1 MFIGMTIH
9 RRNPVSQNFY
19 DATSRPRLPQRPLP
33 RIVVALMLSFVCAL
47 AGIGASFITYPTA
60 AYAQAPFEVT
70 LNPQT
75 PIIDR
80 DGTLNALSDG
90 LEDEL
95 TEGLSNS
102 NTRHSIEAYMVL
114 VSGTNGKPL
123 KEWGQEFLS
132 LNHARPRTVI
142 LLIDTSKNQGTII
155 SNDQSF
161 MSDAWAHALYV
172 KDNSGSQN
180 SSIKRVIADHG
191 LYGTAGRMFTD
202 IFIGDHDYS
211 ASNDGNIPQGLSDI
225 SETDGWFENFLVAA
239 GVLVFILFILL
250 GIPVLIIR
258 IVRKNRRKTAE
269 LQKWQN
275 DLPLCDPSQVQVP
288 QQYQMPNRPGHH
300 MVTDTEYMKNRGYDL
315 N

>member
-1 MFIGMTIH
+1 MVT
-9 RRNPVSQNFY
+9 
-19 DATSRPRLPQRPLP
+19 
-33 RIVVALMLSFVCAL
+33 LMLSFICAL
-47 AGIGASFITYPTA
+47 TGIGASFIAYPTA
-60 AYAQAPFEVT
+60 AHAQAPFEVT

-114 VSGTNGKPL
+114 VSGINGKPL

-132 LNHARPRTVI
+132 LNHARPRTVV

-211 ASNDGNIPQGLSDI
+211 ASNDGDIPQGLSDI
-225 SETDGWFENFLVAA
+225 SEADGWFENFLVAA
-239 GVLVFILFILL
+239 GVLVFVLFILL

-258 IVRKNRRKTAE
+258 IVRINRRKTAE
-269 LQKWQN
+269 LQKWKN
-275 DLPLCDPSQVQVP
+275 DLPLHDPSQAQVS
-288 QQYQMPNRPGHH
+288 QQYQMPNRLGHH

>member
-1 MFIGMTIH
+1 MTIH
-9 RRNPVSQNFY
+9 RRNTVSQNFY
-19 DATSRPRLPQRPLP
+19 GATSRPHLPQRPLP
-33 RIVVALMLSFVCAL
+33 RTVVALMLSFVCAL
-47 AGIGASFITYPTA
+47 AGIGASFIAYPTA
-60 AYAQAPFEVT
+60 AHAQAPFEVT

-90 LEDEL
+90 LEYEL
-95 TEGLSNS
+95 TEGLSTS
-102 NTRHSIEAYMVL
+102 NALHSVEAYMVL

-123 KEWGQEFLS
+123 KEWGQEFLT
-132 LNHARPRTVI
+132 LNHARPRTVV

-172 KDNSGSQN
+172 KDNSSSQN

-275 DLPLCDPSQVQVP
+275 DLPLRDPSQAQVS
-288 QQYQMPNRPGHH
+288 QQYQIPNRPGHH

>member
-1 MFIGMTIH
+1 MVT
-9 RRNPVSQNFY
+9 
-19 DATSRPRLPQRPLP
+19 
-33 RIVVALMLSFVCAL
+33 LMLSFICAL
-47 AGIGASFITYPTA
+47 TGIGASFIAYPTA
-60 AYAQAPFEVT
+60 AHAQAPFEVT

-95 TEGLSNS
+95 TEGLSTS
-102 NTRHSIEAYMVL
+102 NALHSVEAYMVL

-132 LNHARPRTVI
+132 LNHARPRTVV

-172 KDNSGSQN
+172 KNNSGSQN

-191 LYGTAGRMFTD
+191 LLRY
-202 IFIGDHDYS
+202 
-211 ASNDGNIPQGLSDI
+211 
-225 SETDGWFENFLVAA
+225 
-239 GVLVFILFILL
+239 
-250 GIPVLIIR
+250 
-258 IVRKNRRKTAE
+258 RRAH
-269 LQKWQN
+269 
-275 DLPLCDPSQVQVP
+275 V
-288 QQYQMPNRPGHH
+288 H
-300 MVTDTEYMKNRGYDL
+300 
-315 N
+315 